1 MHSIKNTF
9 FGEDDV
15 TVSGLLTGQDII
27 SQLQGKELGDMV
39 LLSDRIL
46 NEDNTVTLDDMNLKQ
61 ISNALKVPVR
71 VVDDTPGDFFSALDI

>member
-1 MHSIKNTF
+1 M
-9 FGEDDV
+9 
-15 TVSGLLTGQDII
+15 TGQDII